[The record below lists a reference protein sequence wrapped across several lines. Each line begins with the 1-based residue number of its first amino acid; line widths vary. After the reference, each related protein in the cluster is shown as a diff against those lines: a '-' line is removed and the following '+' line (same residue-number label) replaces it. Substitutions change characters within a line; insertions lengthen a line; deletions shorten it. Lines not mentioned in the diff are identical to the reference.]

1 MRGGGSTYQALPYVN
16 SRVSSNIG
24 FLDSFGKGQQGG
36 RTSCRTRAGGGSM
49 YQPLDYLMR
58 GGQKTRKYKGGFYP
72 SLMGG
77 VLSNGP
83 LLVSAAVAQGARLLR
98 NESERMRVRKNR
110 NTRRN
115 VSKRT
120 SKTRKNTRKA

>member
-16 SRVSSNIG
+16 SRVSSHVG

-36 RTSCRTRAGGGSM
+36 RTSCRTRAGGGSL
-49 YQPLDYLMR
+49 YQPLEYLTR
-58 GGQKTRKYKGGFYP
+58 GGGRTRKRIRGGFYP

-98 NESERMRVRKNR
+98 NESDRMKARHRTTRKNSSR
-110 NTRRN
+110 
-115 VSKRT
+115 RT
-120 SKTRKNTRKA
+120 SKSRKNTRKA

>member
-16 SRVSSNIG
+16 SRVSSHIS
-24 FLDSFGKGQQGG
+24 FLDSFGKAQQGG
-36 RTSCRTRAGGGSM
+36 RTSCRTRAGGGSL
-49 YQPLDYLMR
+49 YQPLAYMMR
-58 GGQKTRKYKGGFYP
+58 GGGTRKRIRGGFYP

-98 NESERMRVRKNR
+98 NESDRMKLRHRMTRKN
-110 NTRRN
+110 T
-115 VSKRT
+115 SKRT
-120 SKTRKNTRKA
+120 SKSRKNTRKA